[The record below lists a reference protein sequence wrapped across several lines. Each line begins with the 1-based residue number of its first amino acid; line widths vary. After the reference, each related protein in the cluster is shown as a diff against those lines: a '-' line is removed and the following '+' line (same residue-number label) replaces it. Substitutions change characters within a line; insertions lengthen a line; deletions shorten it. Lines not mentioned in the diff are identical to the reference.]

1 MAHTNTDDI
10 IAAIRAALQPPAGV
24 ELSALVTPLLDAYAA
39 ADRRLTMARAAQF
52 LATTPGNAAME
63 NAFEGWLRAR
73 DRGDGEPPKEEEIEA
88 RIDPQ
93 LRVRVL
99 VARLL
104 HALGPW
110 SPADRVP

>member
-1 MAHTNTDDI
+1 MTHTTTDDI
-10 IAAIRAALQPPAGV
+10 IADIRVAVQPPAGV
-24 ELSALVTPLLDAYAA
+24 ELGALVTPLLDAYAA

-63 NAFEGWLRAR
+63 NAFEDWLLAR
-73 DRGDGEPPKEEEIEA
+73 DRGDAGPRKDEEIEA
-88 RIDPQ
+88 RVEPQ
-93 LRVRVL
+93 LKVRVL

>member
-1 MAHTNTDDI
+1 MAHSNTDDI
-10 IAAIRAALQPPAGV
+10 ITAIRAALQPPAGL
-24 ELSALVTPLLDAYAA
+24 ELRALVTPLLDAYAA

-73 DRGDGEPPKEEEIEA
+73 DRGDEEPREQIEA
-88 RIDPQ
+88 GIDPQ